1 MSMLPLQLL
10 LLPLA
15 SFLRTAASTTGSNE
29 SCTPKS
35 CGDLNI
41 RYPFSLSGAQPLYC
55 GYPAFDLTCEAVT
68 RRAYLRN
75 TFRENIFLVRNISYS
90 NNSMVAAVQTSFVG
104 DTSCPVPDFNV
115 SASLA
120 LFPFNISATNKRLV
134 FFYNCTVPA
143 EFMLKRRCANH
154 SMGAY
159 ISGSWDDGEGGTPQQ
174 GVPTNCSSVSVPVR
188 RGMEQPYLLHQYH
201 RLIIEGFL
209 LELPAPSGDC
219 DGCTRKRGE
228 CRFDQF
234 AFQCACPDGN
244 LCSNSTETN
253 SITPPDLPADTDT
266 HTGAQDAGIKY
277 VTGITV
283 SVLFVIILGLLCH
296 LIQLNRAKNKKRS
309 ASLDGLIR
317 EGSPLTSLRKEFNL
331 AGSPCT
337 HIFTYEELDAATDG
351 FGAANELG
359 AGGFGTV
366 YKGVLRDGSVVAVK
380 RLYKN
385 SYKGVEQF
393 ANEVDIL
400 SRLRHPNLV
409 ALYGC
414 TSSCRD
420 LLLVYEF
427 VPNGTLAD
435 HLHHGNA
442 GGGDPLMLSWPTR
455 LGIAVETAAALAYLH
470 AHQVLHRDVKTTN
483 ILLDGGLHV
492 KVADFGLSRLFPA
505 DGATQHVST
514 APQGT
519 PGYVDPAYQHRYQL
533 TDKSDVYSFGVVLME
548 LVSSR
553 PAVDM
558 ARPGTDVNLGSM
570 AVRMIQCCEIDRLVD
585 PRLGYGSSS
594 ASETKCTID
603 LVAEVAF
610 RCLQPEQDVR
620 PSIGEVLDVLRQAHQ
635 SVTAEKGASAVTTD
649 DGAVLLKKSRDGSPD
664 SVMNQWISPSTTSNY
679 SS

>member
-1 MSMLPLQLL
+1 MSMLSLQLL

-15 SFLRTAASTTGSNE
+15 SFLRTAASSTGSNG
-29 SCTPKS
+29 SCAPES
-35 CGDLNI
+35 CGDLTI
-41 RYPFSLSGAQPLYC
+41 RYPFSLAGVQPLYC
-55 GYPAFDLTCEAVT
+55 GYPPLDLTCEAGT
-68 RRAYLRN
+68 GPAYLSN
-75 TFRENIFLVRNISYS
+75 TFREHLFRVDNISYAD
-90 NNSMVAAVQTSFVG
+90 NSMVAAVQTAFAG
-104 DTSCPVPDFNV
+104 DTGCPVPDFNV
-115 SASLA
+115 TASLA

-134 FFYNCTVPA
+134 FFYNCAVPA
-143 EFMLKRRCANH
+143 EFLLRRKCANH
-154 SMGAY
+154 TMGAY
-159 ISGSWDDGEGGTPQQ
+159 ISKRSWGAGEGGTPPQ
-174 GVPTNCSSVSVPVR
+174 GVSTNCSSVSVPVR
-188 RGMEQPYLLHQYH
+188 RGMEPAQLHYDYV
-201 RLIIEGFL
+201 RLIRDGFL
-209 LELPAPSGDC
+209 LKLPPVLGDC
-219 DGCTRKRGE
+219 DRCRQMSCGE

-234 AFQCACPDGN
+234 SFKCVCGPDGK
-244 LCSNSTETN
+244 LCPNSTQP
-253 SITPPDLPADTDT
+253 SSPTPPDLPHTDTDT
-266 HTGAQDAGIKY
+266 SAKDVGIKY
-277 VTGITV
+277 VTGIT
-283 SVLFVIILGLLCH
+283 SAVLFVIVLGLVCH

-309 ASLDGLIR
+309 ASMDGLIR
-317 EGSPLTSLRKEFNL
+317 EGSPLASLRKEFNL

-351 FGAANELG
+351 FGNANELG

-414 TSSCRD
+414 TSSSPTCRD

-435 HLHHGNA
+435 HLHHGKE
-442 GGGDPLMLSWPTR
+442 DPLLLPWPTR
-455 LGIAVETAAALAYLH
+455 LGIAVETAAALVYLH

-483 ILLDGGLHV
+483 ILLDDGFHV

-519 PGYVDPAYQHRYQL
+519 PGYVDPAYQRRYQL
-533 TDKSDVYSFGVVLME
+533 TDKSDVYSFGVVLVE

-558 ARPGTDVNLGSM
+558 AQAGTDVNLACM
-570 AVRMIQCCEIDRLVD
+570 AVRMIQCCEIERLVD
-585 PRLGYGSSS
+585 PRLGYGSS
-594 ASETKCTID
+594 ASETKGTID
-603 LVAEVAF
+603 MVAEVAF

-635 SVTAEKGASAVTTD
+635 RIT
-649 DGAVLLKKSRDGSPD
+649 DGAVLVKKSRDGSPD

>member
-35 CGDLNI
+35 CGGLTI

-55 GYPAFDLTCEAVT
+55 GYPAFDLTCEAGT
-68 RRAYLRN
+68 SRAYLSN
-75 TFRENIFLVRNISYS
+75 TFREHLFRVDNISYPD
-90 NNSMVAAVQTSFVG
+90 NTMMAAVQTPFAG
-104 DTSCPVPDFNV
+104 DTGCPVPDFNV

-143 EFMLKRRCANH
+143 ELRLQGQCANH
-154 SMGAY
+154 TMGAY
-159 ISGSWDDGEGGTPQQ
+159 ISGSWDDGEGGTPPL

-188 RGMEQPYLLHQYH
+188 RGMDQPYLLHQYH
-201 RLIIEGFL
+201 RLISDGFL
-209 LELPAPSGDC
+209 LELPAPSEDC

-234 AFQCACPDGN
+234 AFQCVCPEGKPC
-244 LCSNSTETN
+244 LNSTQTN
-253 SITPPDLPADTDT
+253 STTPPDLPAYTDT

>member
-1 MSMLPLQLL
+1 MSMLSLQLL

-15 SFLRTAASTTGSNE
+15 SFLRTAASATGSNG
-29 SCTPKS
+29 SCAPDS
-35 CGDLNI
+35 CGGLTI
-41 RYPFSLSGAQPLYC
+41 RYPFSLAGAQPLYC
-55 GYPAFDLTCEAVT
+55 GYPAFDLTCDNAT
-68 RRAYLRN
+68 RRAYLSN
-75 TFRENIFLVRNISYS
+75 TFREHLFRVDNISYAD
-90 NNSMVAAVQTSFVG
+90 NSMMAAVRTAFAG
-104 DTSCPVPDFNV
+104 NTDCPVPDFNV

-134 FFYNCTVPA
+134 FFYNCTVP
-143 EFMLKRRCANH
+143 LKFRLPRQCGTGNH
-154 SMGAY
+154 TMGAY
-159 ISGSWDDGEGGTPQQ
+159 ISGFWHGGEGDK
-174 GVPTNCSSVSVPVR
+174 VELEILANCSSVSVPVH
-188 RGMEQPYLLHQYH
+188 RGMEPANRYYRQ
-201 RLIIEGFL
+201 LISDGFL
-209 LELPAPSGDC
+209 LELPAPAADC

-228 CRFDQF
+228 CRFAEF
-234 AFQCACPDGN
+234 SFQCVCVDGKPCP
-244 LCSNSTETN
+244 NSTETN
-253 SITPPDLPADTDT
+253 STTPPDTDT
-266 HTGAQDAGIKY
+266 GAKDVGIKY
-277 VTGITV
+277 VTGIT
-283 SVLFVIILGLLCH
+283 SAVLFVIVLGLVCH

-309 ASLDGLIR
+309 ASMDGLIR
-317 EGSPLTSLRKEFNL
+317 EGSPLASLRKEFNGL

-351 FGAANELG
+351 FGNANELG

-414 TSSCRD
+414 TSSSPTCRD

-435 HLHHGNA
+435 HLHHGKD
-442 GGGDPLMLSWPTR
+442 GGGDPLLLPWPTR

-483 ILLDGGLHV
+483 ILLDDGFHV

-505 DGATQHVST
+505 EGATQHVST

-519 PGYVDPAYQHRYQL
+519 PGYVDPAYQRRYQL
-533 TDKSDVYSFGVVLME
+533 TDKSDVYSFGVVLVE

-558 ARPGTDVNLGSM
+558 AQAGADVNLACM

-585 PRLGYGSSS
+585 PRLGYGSS
-594 ASETKCTID
+594 ASETKETID
-603 LVAEVAF
+603 MVAEVAF

-620 PSIGEVLDVLRQAHQ
+620 PSIGEVLDVLRQAHHRI
-635 SVTAEKGASAVTTD
+635 T
-649 DGAVLLKKSRDGSPD
+649 DGAVSLKKSRDGSPD

>member
-1 MSMLPLQLL
+1 M
-10 LLPLA
+10 
-15 SFLRTAASTTGSNE
+15 
-29 SCTPKS
+29 
-35 CGDLNI
+35 
-41 RYPFSLSGAQPLYC
+41 
-55 GYPAFDLTCEAVT
+55 
-68 RRAYLRN
+68 
-75 TFRENIFLVRNISYS
+75 
-90 NNSMVAAVQTSFVG
+90 
-104 DTSCPVPDFNV
+104 
-115 SASLA
+115 
-120 LFPFNISATNKRLV
+120 
-134 FFYNCTVPA
+134 
-143 EFMLKRRCANH
+143 
-154 SMGAY
+154 
-159 ISGSWDDGEGGTPQQ
+159 
-174 GVPTNCSSVSVPVR
+174 
-188 RGMEQPYLLHQYH
+188 
-201 RLIIEGFL
+201 
-209 LELPAPSGDC
+209 PSG
-219 DGCTRKRGE
+219 
-228 CRFDQF
+228 
-234 AFQCACPDGN
+234 
-244 LCSNSTETN
+244 
-253 SITPPDLPADTDT
+253 ITSA
-266 HTGAQDAGIKY
+266 
-277 VTGITV
+277 
-283 SVLFVIILGLLCH
+283 VLFVIVLGLVCH

-309 ASLDGLIR
+309 ASMDGLIR
-317 EGSPLTSLRKEFNL
+317 EGSPLASLRKEFNL

-351 FGAANELG
+351 FGNANELG

-414 TSSCRD
+414 TSSSPTCRD

-435 HLHHGNA
+435 HLHHGKE
-442 GGGDPLMLSWPTR
+442 DPLLPWPTR

-470 AHQVLHRDVKTTN
+470 VHQVLHRDVKTTN
-483 ILLDGGLHV
+483 ILLDDGFHV

-519 PGYVDPAYQHRYQL
+519 PGYVDPAYQRRYQL
-533 TDKSDVYSFGVVLME
+533 TDKSDVYSFGVVLVE

-558 ARPGTDVNLGSM
+558 AQAGTDVNLACM
-570 AVRMIQCCEIDRLVD
+570 AVRMIQCCEIERLVD
-585 PRLGYGSSS
+585 PRLGYGSS
-594 ASETKCTID
+594 ASETKGTID
-603 LVAEVAF
+603 MVAEVAF
-610 RCLQPEQDVR
+610 RYLQPDQDVR
-620 PSIGEVLDVLRQAHQ
+620 PSIGEVLDVLRQAHH
-635 SVTAEKGASAVTTD
+635 SITEKVARAST

>member
-35 CGDLNI
+35 CGGLTI

-55 GYPAFDLTCEAVT
+55 GYPAFDLTCEAGT
-68 RRAYLRN
+68 SRAYLSN
-75 TFRENIFLVRNISYS
+75 TFREHLFRVDNISYPD
-90 NNSMVAAVQTSFVG
+90 NTMMAAVQTPFAG
-104 DTSCPVPDFNV
+104 DTGCPVPDFNV

-120 LFPFNISATNKRLV
+120 LFLFNISATNKRLV
-134 FFYNCTVPA
+134 FFLTAPCPLSSGCRGSAPTTPWERTSPVHGTTAKAAHRRWVFRRTVA
-143 EFMLKRRCANH
+143 R
-154 SMGAY
+154 
-159 ISGSWDDGEGGTPQQ
+159 D
-174 GVPTNCSSVSVPVR
+174 
-188 RGMEQPYLLHQYH
+188 
-201 RLIIEGFL
+201 GFL
-209 LELPAPSGDC
+209 LELPAPSEDC

-234 AFQCACPDGN
+234 AFQCVCPEGKPC
-244 LCSNSTETN
+244 LNSTQTN
-253 SITPPDLPADTDT
+253 STTPPDLPAYTDT

-553 PAVDM
+553 PVVDM

>member
-1 MSMLPLQLL
+1 MGMMLPPLL
-10 LLPLA
+10 LLQLA
-15 SFLRTAASTTGSNE
+15 SLLRSAIASTGTGGNG
-29 SCTPKS
+29 SCTPES
-35 CGDLNI
+35 CGDLRI
-41 RYPFSLSGAQPLYC
+41 RYPFSLAGAQPLYC
-55 GYPAFDLTCEAVT
+55 GYPAFDLTCDVGT
-68 RRAYLRN
+68 RRAYLSN
-75 TFRENIFLVRNISYS
+75 TFRENIFRVDNISYA
-90 NNSMVAAVQTSFVG
+90 NNYMVAAVQTIFAG
-104 DTSCPVPDFNV
+104 DSGCSVPDFNV

-120 LFPFNISATNKRLV
+120 LFPFNISADNKRLV
-134 FFYNCTVPA
+134 FFYNCTVPSA
-143 EFMLKRRCANH
+143 LRLPRRCGPGNH
-154 SMGAY
+154 TMGAY
-159 ISGSWDDGEGGTPQQ
+159 ISGLWDEGGTVPA
-174 GVPTNCSSVSVPVR
+174 GVPANCSSVSVPVR
-188 RGMEQPYLLHQYH
+188 RELDRAHEQYE
-201 RLIIEGFL
+201 RLIRDGFL
-209 LELPAPSGDC
+209 LELPAPPGDC
-219 DGCTRKRGE
+219 DGCTRMSGGE

-234 AFQCACPDGN
+234 AFQCVCPGGK
-244 LCSNSTETN
+244 LCPNSTETN
-253 SITPPDLPADTDT
+253 STTPPPPDTDT
-266 HTGAQDAGIKY
+266 GAKDVGIKY
-277 VTGITV
+277 VTGIT
-283 SVLFVIILGLLCH
+283 SAVLFAIVLGLVCH

-309 ASLDGLIR
+309 ASMDGLIL
-317 EGSPLTSLRKEFNL
+317 EGSPLASLRKEFNGL

-337 HIFTYEELDAATDG
+337 HIFTYEELDTATDG
-351 FGAANELG
+351 FSNTNELG
-359 AGGFGTV
+359 AGGFGIV

-414 TSSCRD
+414 TSSSPACRD

-427 VPNGTLAD
+427 VPNGTLAH
-435 HLHHGNA
+435 HLHHGKD
-442 GGGDPLMLSWPTR
+442 GGGEHLLLPWPTR

-470 AHQVLHRDVKTTN
+470 AHQVVHRDVKTTN
-483 ILLDGGLHV
+483 ILLDDGFHV

-519 PGYVDPAYQHRYQL
+519 PGYVDPAYHHRYQL
-533 TDKSDVYSFGVVLME
+533 TDKSDVYSFGVVLVE

-558 ARPGTDVNLGSM
+558 AQAGADVNLACM
-570 AVRMIQCCEIDRLVD
+570 AVRMIQCCEIDRLLD
-585 PRLGYGSSS
+585 PRLGYGSS
-594 ASETKCTID
+594 ASETKGTID
-603 LVAEVAF
+603 MVAEVAF

-620 PSIGEVLDVLRQAHQ
+620 PSIGEVLDVLRQAHRR
-635 SVTAEKGASAVTTD
+635 VT

>member
-1 MSMLPLQLL
+1 M
-10 LLPLA
+10 
-15 SFLRTAASTTGSNE
+15 
-29 SCTPKS
+29 
-35 CGDLNI
+35 
-41 RYPFSLSGAQPLYC
+41 
-55 GYPAFDLTCEAVT
+55 
-68 RRAYLRN
+68 
-75 TFRENIFLVRNISYS
+75 
-90 NNSMVAAVQTSFVG
+90 
-104 DTSCPVPDFNV
+104 
-115 SASLA
+115 
-120 LFPFNISATNKRLV
+120 
-134 FFYNCTVPA
+134 
-143 EFMLKRRCANH
+143 
-154 SMGAY
+154 
-159 ISGSWDDGEGGTPQQ
+159 
-174 GVPTNCSSVSVPVR
+174 
-188 RGMEQPYLLHQYH
+188 
-201 RLIIEGFL
+201 
-209 LELPAPSGDC
+209 
-219 DGCTRKRGE
+219 
-228 CRFDQF
+228 
-234 AFQCACPDGN
+234 
-244 LCSNSTETN
+244 
-253 SITPPDLPADTDT
+253 
-266 HTGAQDAGIKY
+266 
-277 VTGITV
+277 
-283 SVLFVIILGLLCH
+283 
-296 LIQLNRAKNKKRS
+296 
-309 ASLDGLIR
+309 DGLIR
-317 EGSPLTSLRKEFNL
+317 EGSPLASLRKEFNL

-351 FGAANELG
+351 FGNANELG

-414 TSSCRD
+414 TSSSPTCRD

-435 HLHHGNA
+435 HLHHGKE
-442 GGGDPLMLSWPTR
+442 DPLLLPWPTR
-455 LGIAVETAAALAYLH
+455 LGIAVETAAALVYLH

-483 ILLDGGLHV
+483 ILLDDGFHV

-519 PGYVDPAYQHRYQL
+519 PGYVDPAYQRRYQL
-533 TDKSDVYSFGVVLME
+533 TDKSDVYSFGVVLVE

-558 ARPGTDVNLGSM
+558 A
-570 AVRMIQCCEIDRLVD
+570 Q
-585 PRLGYGSSS
+585 
-594 ASETKCTID
+594 TKGTID
-603 LVAEVAF
+603 MVAEVAF

-635 SVTAEKGASAVTTD
+635 RIT
-649 DGAVLLKKSRDGSPD
+649 DGAVLVKKSRDGSPD

>member
-1 MSMLPLQLL
+1 MSMLSLQLL

-15 SFLRTAASTTGSNE
+15 SFLRTAASTTGTGSKG
-29 SCTPKS
+29 SCTQRS
-35 CGDLNI
+35 CGGLTI
-41 RYPFSLSGAQPLYC
+41 RYPFSLAGAQPLYC
-55 GYPAFDLTCEAVT
+55 GYPAFDLTCDNGT
-68 RRAYLRN
+68 RRSYLSN
-75 TFRENIFLVRNISYS
+75 TFREHLFRVDNISYVD
-90 NNSMVAAVQTSFVG
+90 NTMMAAVQTAFAG
-104 DTSCPVPDFNV
+104 DSGCPVPDFNLT
-115 SASLA
+115 ASLA
-120 LFPFNISATNKRLV
+120 LFPFNISSTNKRLV

-143 EFMLKRRCANH
+143 EIRLRRSCGNH
-154 SMGAY
+154 AMGAY
-159 ISGSWDDGEGGTPQQ
+159 ISGHWDGGGENGTLPQ
-174 GVPTNCSSVSVPVR
+174 GVSTNCSSVSVPVR
-188 RGMEQPYLLHQYH
+188 RGLDRAHEQYE
-201 RLIIEGFL
+201 RLIRDGFL
-209 LELPAPSGDC
+209 LKLPAPLGDC
-219 DGCTRKRGE
+219 DRCTHLSGGE

-234 AFQCACPDGN
+234 AFQCVCPDGKFC
-244 LCSNSTETN
+244 LNSIETN
-253 SITPPDLPADTDT
+253 STTHPDTDT
-266 HTGAQDAGIKY
+266 AGTGADKNVGMKF
-277 VTGITV
+277 VTGIT
-283 SVLFVIILGLLCH
+283 SAVLFVIILGLVCH
-296 LIQLNRAKNKKRS
+296 LVQLNRAKNKKRS
-309 ASLDGLIR
+309 ASMDGLIR
-317 EGSPLTSLRKEFNL
+317 EGSPLASLRKELNL

-351 FGAANELG
+351 FGNANELG

-414 TSSCRD
+414 TSSSPTCRD

-435 HLHHGNA
+435 HLHHGKD
-442 GGGDPLMLSWPTR
+442 GGGDPLLLPWPTR
-455 LGIAVETAAALAYLH
+455 LGIAVEAAAALAYLH
-470 AHQVLHRDVKTTN
+470 VHQVVHRDVKTTN
-483 ILLDGGLHV
+483 ILLDDGFHV

-519 PGYVDPAYQHRYQL
+519 PGYVDPAYHHRYQL
-533 TDKSDVYSFGVVLME
+533 TDKSDVYSFGVVLVE

-558 ARPGTDVNLGSM
+558 ARAGTDVNLGCM

-585 PRLGYGSSS
+585 PRLGYGSS
-594 ASETKCTID
+594 ASETKGTID

-635 SVTAEKGASAVTTD
+635 RITEKGASATT

-664 SVMNQWISPSTTSNY
+664 SVMHEWISPSSTSN
-679 SS
+679 ST

>member
-1 MSMLPLQLL
+1 MSMLSLQLL
-10 LLPLA
+10 LLQLV
-15 SFLRTAASTTGSNE
+15 SLLRSATATTGSNGSCSPE
-29 SCTPKS
+29 SC
-35 CGDLNI
+35 GALAI
-41 RYPFSLSGAQPLYC
+41 RYPFSLAGAQPLYC
-55 GYPAFDLTCEAVT
+55 GYPAFDLTCDNGT
-68 RRAYLRN
+68 GRTYLSN
-75 TFRENIFLVRNISYS
+75 TFREHLFRVDSISYT
-90 NNSMVAAVQTSFVG
+90 NNSMVAAVQTAFAG

-134 FFYNCTVPA
+134 FFYNCTVSA
-143 EFMLKRRCANH
+143 EFMLRRLCANH
-154 SMGAY
+154 TMGAY
-159 ISGSWDDGEGGTPQQ
+159 ISDRSWDSHEGGKLPAPA

-188 RGMEQPYLLHQYH
+188 RGMELAHEHYK
-201 RLIIEGFL
+201 RLISDGFL
-209 LELPAPSGDC
+209 LELPAPLGDC
-219 DGCTRKRGE
+219 DGCRQMGGE
-228 CRFDQF
+228 CTLDQF
-234 AFQCACPDGN
+234 AFQCVCGPDGK
-244 LCSNSTETN
+244 LCST
-253 SITPPDLPADTDT
+253 TPSD
-266 HTGAQDAGIKY
+266 TGARDVGIKY
-277 VTGITV
+277 VTGIT
-283 SVLFVIILGLLCH
+283 SAVLFVIVLGLVCH

-309 ASLDGLIR
+309 ASMDGLIR
-317 EGSPLTSLRKEFNL
+317 EGSPLASLRKEFNGL

-351 FGAANELG
+351 FGNANELG

-414 TSSCRD
+414 TSSSPTCRD

-435 HLHHGNA
+435 HLHGGHG
-442 GGGDPLMLSWPTR
+442 GSDDPLLLAWPIR

-470 AHQVLHRDVKTTN
+470 AHQVVHRDVKTTN
-483 ILLDGGLHV
+483 ILLDDGFHV

-505 DGATQHVST
+505 DGATQQHVST

-519 PGYVDPAYQHRYQL
+519 PGYVDPAYHHRYQL
-533 TDKSDVYSFGVVLME
+533 TDKSDVYSFGVVLVE

-558 ARPGTDVNLGSM
+558 ARAGTDVNLGSM

-585 PRLGYGSSS
+585 PRLGYGPS
-594 ASETKCTID
+594 ASETKATVD

-635 SVTAEKGASAVTTD
+635 RITEKGASAAT

-664 SVMNQWISPSTTSNY
+664 SVMHQWISPSNTSN